1 MREEKMKS
9 GQTRDSE
16 PSQPVEKA
24 VSLVLRSGVVLSAAI
39 VCLGL
44 ALFLAKGSISGNTRI
59 DATMPFPRSL
69 ATLLSGLVV
78 LDPASVI
85 SLGLVTLIATPFARV
100 AVSIVAFAI
109 GKDWRYVAI
118 TALVL
123 GVLIAGLAIGK
134 SLG

>member
-1 MREEKMKS
+1 MREGKMEL

-16 PSQPVEKA
+16 LSQPVEKA

-44 ALFLAKGSISGNTRI
+44 VLFLAKGSISSNTRI
-59 DATMPFPRSL
+59 DAAIPYPRSL

-100 AVSIVAFAI
+100 AVSIVAFAL

-118 TALVL
+118 TTLVL